1 MGCAAVT
8 ALDDATACE
17 AVDNCVYSEE
27 LQCRINVES
36 ADDADVIVTKNSA
49 GEEEDDADFLTTATA
64 PSSETGV
71 CEAMGAITGVTGYE
85 NFNCVYQPEVEQED
99 GQVATCTEAGTAG
112 QLLWPGAKIKAV
124 GEENVN
130 CAGDA
135 CATKGFFMG
144 NCSAVRE
151 AFTTDDGKTNGLADK
166 CNTCW
171 DHWQYKVIDDI
182 KGNLWPATIAI
193 FALFMFIVVLVT
205 INYYMIDNQRNDDDS
220 FEASGLPKIL
230 GLVLSGIVLL
240 FGLIVV
246 IAGAIIMSDL
256 EDGCPAGQECTST
269 ANIGI
274 ILVGVFVLL
283 TAIVSIAG
291 TFLGGFIGMMI
302 LRIANLVFLLSSL
315 FVLICGIAF
324 AVIAGALD
332 ETFKQ
337 YEDNFDSVRAQYE
350 SQDPGLCQGLDDDAC
365 KQKIMAAA
373 GSSNNGVVIVLGI
386 ICFSFLF
393 VTFLTLEAFYIFK
406 GGDDDDDDEDD
417 SSDE

>member
-1 MGCAAVT
+1 M
-8 ALDDATACE
+8 ACTGN
-17 AVDNCVYSEE
+17 DCK
-27 LQCRINVES
+27 
-36 ADDADVIVTKNSA
+36 TK
-49 GEEEDDADFLTTATA
+49 
-64 PSSETGV
+64 
-71 CEAMGAITGVTGYE
+71 
-85 NFNCVYQPEVEQED
+85 
-99 GQVATCTEAGTAG
+99 
-112 QLLWPGAKIKAV
+112 
-124 GEENVN
+124 
-130 CAGDA
+130 
-135 CATKGFFMG
+135 TKGWFMG
-144 NCSAVRE
+144 NCTKVRE
-151 AFTTDDGKTNGLADK
+151 AFTNEEIDLANGLAED

-171 DHWQYKVIDDI
+171 DHWQYKVVDDI

-205 INYYMIDNQRNDDDS
+205 INYYMIDNQRDDDDS
-220 FEASGLPKIL
+220 FAASGTPKIL
-230 GLVLSGIVLL
+230 GLVLSGNVLL

-269 ANIGI
+269 ANIGV

-291 TFLGGFIGMMI
+291 TFLGGTIGMMI

-406 GGDDDDDDEDD
+406 GSDDDDDGDDDEDD
-417 SSDE
+417 E